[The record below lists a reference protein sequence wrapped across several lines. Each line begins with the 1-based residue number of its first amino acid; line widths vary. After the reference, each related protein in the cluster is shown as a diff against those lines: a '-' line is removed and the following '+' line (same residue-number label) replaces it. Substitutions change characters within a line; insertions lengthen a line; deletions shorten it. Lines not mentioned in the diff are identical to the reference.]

1 MNTSESGRLFE
12 RAKRVLV
19 EGVGSASRGPVNYVP
34 YPIYMREAHGAR
46 LIDVDGNEYLDWML
60 SFGALPLGHAP
71 ARIVELVQQEVAR
84 GTHFATAIEA
94 EVQLAELILP
104 LIPHAEKIRFA
115 NTGTEAAMAAIRL
128 ARGVTGRRGVIKFEG
143 HYHGWYDAMLVGTN
157 PQAPWALGHPSD
169 PVRIPDSS
177 GLTPG
182 SWEDT
187 VLVPWNNP
195 DALIRA
201 MALHGRSVAC
211 VVTEGI
217 MANMGVIPPKP
228 GYLQLM
234 QDLCRQY
241 GALFYLDETVTGFRV
256 AAGGCAELFGLRPDI
271 TTYGKALGQGFP
283 IAAIAGPSHIMDG
296 LEWGKVLHYG
306 SHNAPRLGLM
316 VAREMLRELL
326 ADDGRGFRTLQ
337 ELGDS
342 MAEAIREVG
351 RRTNTARFVVQ
362 NVGSLFQFYFTN
374 REAIEDYRDFCTHVD
389 RGKFQAV
396 VTRLREKGVYMSP
409 SNALHSLSCTAHT
422 EDDVRMTADALGT
435 VLDDMAV

>member
-1 MNTSESGRLFE
+1 MNINESGRLFE

-19 EGVGSASRGPVNYVP
+19 EGVGSASRGPLNYVP
-34 YPIYMREAHGAR
+34 HPIYMREAHGAR

-60 SFGALPLGHAP
+60 SFGALPLGHAHP
-71 ARIVELVQQEVAR
+71 RIVALVQQEVAR

-94 EVQLAELILP
+94 EVKLAELILP

-115 NTGTEAAMAAIRL
+115 NTGTEAVMAAIRL
-128 ARGVTGRRGVIKFEG
+128 ARGVTGRRRVIKFEG

-157 PQAPWALGHPSD
+157 PQSAWSLGHPAD
-169 PVRIPDSS
+169 PIRIPDSS

-187 VLVPWNNP
+187 ILVPWNDP
-195 DALIRA
+195 EALIRA
-201 MALHGRSVAC
+201 MELHGRSAAC
-211 VVTEGI
+211 VITEGI

-228 GYLQLM
+228 GYLQLV
-234 QDLCRQY
+234 QELCQRY

-283 IAAIAGPSHIMDG
+283 IAAIAGPAHIMDG

-316 VAREMLRELL
+316 VAQAMLQELL
-326 ADDGRGFRTLQ
+326 ADDRRGFRMLQ
-337 ELGDS
+337 SLGDS
-342 MAEAIREVG
+342 MSDAFREVA
-351 RRTNTARFVVQ
+351 RRTNGARMVVQ
-362 NVGSLFQFYFTN
+362 NVGSLFQFYFTD
-374 REAIEDYRDFCTHVD
+374 RESIDDYRDFCTHVD
-389 RGKFQAV
+389 RAKFQAV
-396 VTRLREKGVYMSP
+396 VTRLRDKGIYMSP

-422 EDDVRMTADALGT
+422 PEDIRMTADALGT
-435 VLDDMAV
+435 VLDDMAG